1 MKKFKLNALEVAS
14 LSNKKMMHV
23 CGGIGTLRT
32 CGCGCLYENQPGGSN
47 TGDNRDANVWVGDDG
62 AFSPGPIKE
71 IRRVEV
77 LDPISKD

>member
-1 MKKFKLNALEVAS
+1 
-14 LSNKKMMHV
+14 MMHV